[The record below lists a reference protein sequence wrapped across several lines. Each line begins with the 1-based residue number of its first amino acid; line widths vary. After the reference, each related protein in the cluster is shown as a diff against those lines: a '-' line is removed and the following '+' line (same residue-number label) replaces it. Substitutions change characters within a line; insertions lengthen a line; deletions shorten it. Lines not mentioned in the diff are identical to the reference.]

1 MPLLFANN
9 KVRRYHA
16 EAYIV
21 TLIFPDT
28 RSAQNIE
35 STDNH
40 LLLTVLKVVTL
51 KTDSVDI
58 K

>member
-1 MPLLFANN
+1 MPLLFADN
-9 KVRRYHA
+9 KVRLYHD

-21 TLIFPDT
+21 TLKFQDT

-35 STDNH
+35 STSNH
-40 LLLTVLKVVTL
+40 LLLPVLKVVTL